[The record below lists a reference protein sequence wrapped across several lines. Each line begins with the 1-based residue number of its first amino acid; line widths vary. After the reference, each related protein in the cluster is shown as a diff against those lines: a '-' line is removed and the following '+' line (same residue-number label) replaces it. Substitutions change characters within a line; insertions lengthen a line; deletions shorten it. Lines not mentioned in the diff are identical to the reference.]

1 MSNSY
6 TFDPSAGQAVPT
18 ESIGATDTSSEPS
31 AQDAAHLSA
40 ELSRRDTA
48 AFLASQHNSPTE
60 IKADAPSGDLL
71 AKQRELSL
79 ASDRGDHLAV
89 ERLEREVNALASSLV
104 GAKAPQPIQDDV
116 VEDKESIT
124 EAYVNKFPNIREELD
139 VVAEE
144 WSRETSEGINEILD
158 EGDELSSSLA
168 LNLVHQYNKSKEGFT
183 DTHTA
188 LRGDQANELVS
199 QYGEVGE
206 QIVTLS
212 AAIANGHTTTADA
225 IRLCS
230 QSPEL
235 MQSMMDAARK
245 GLIQIAL

>member
-1 MSNSY
+1 MGSS
-6 TFDPSAGQAVPT
+6 VPT
-18 ESIGATDTSSEPS
+18 EAIGATDTSSEPS

-48 AFLASQHNSPTE
+48 AFLASQHNSPAE

-89 ERLEREVNALASSLV
+89 ERLEREVNALAAGLV

-124 EAYVNKFPNIREELD
+124 EAYANKFPNIREELAQ
-139 VVAEE
+139 VATE
-144 WSRETSEGINEILD
+144 WSTETSESINEILD

-168 LNLVHQYNKSKEGFT
+168 LNLVHQYSKSKEGFT

-188 LRGDQANELVS
+188 LRGDQANEIVS

-212 AAIANGHTTTADA
+212 AAIANGYTTTADA

-230 QSPEL
+230 NSPEL

>member
-18 ESIGATDTSSEPS
+18 ESIGATDASSEPS

-48 AFLASQHNSPTE
+48 AFLASQHNSPAE

-104 GAKAPQPIQDDV
+104 GAKAPTQQDDV
-116 VEDKESIT
+116 SEDKESIT
-124 EAYVNKFPNIREELD
+124 EAYVNKFPNIREELAQ
-139 VVAEE
+139 VATE
-144 WSRETSEGINEILD
+144 WSTETSESINEILD

-168 LNLVHQYNKSKEGFT
+168 LNLVHQYSKSKEGFT

-230 QSPEL
+230 NSPEL